1 MADIRTCHWCGKRY
15 DVSKVAGI
23 EVDRYNYCSAR
34 CQSAAKRERQKESQ
48 KHKEAAEKFEKDH
61 PLLSSI
67 SKILGIGIFAVIGI
81 ISVVKQGGDNEQK
94 TEEAAQET
102 VVKQSSSEEN
112 TVAQLFKQ
120 PENEINRRSEVQTVG
135 QNNSLGQFESVEN
148 KSVVI
153 DGTQLRLRLGPSTS
167 AETFKWSD
175 GTNRHPNVG
184 DKFRY
189 LDESGDF
196 YKIDYNG
203 YELWVSKQYTHVE
216 TESRTNN
223 SSQEDGFDNELRNS
237 QIVENSPD
245 SVIVEED
252 VEQEIFQIVEEM
264 PTFPGGEAKLMEYI
278 GQNIQYPQSAIE
290 TGVQGRVFVGF
301 VVETDGSI
309 SNVKTLRGVGGGC
322 DEEAERVVKSMPKWK
337 PGRHHDKNVRVS
349 YMLPVN
355 FKLQ

>member
-1 MADIRTCHWCGKRY
+1 MWHTCKWCGKRFESSQANSGGVQH
-15 DVSKVAGI
+15 VSQYCCKRCENAG
-23 EVDRYNYCSAR
+23 ERAR
-34 CQSAAKRERQKESQ
+34 RKENEESEQ
-48 KHKEAAEKFEKDH
+48 WKKDH
-61 PLLSSI
+61 PLSALFIKISSI
-67 SKILGIGIFAVIGI
+67 GILAVMGIL
-81 ISVVKQGGDNEQK
+81 SVVKQGDDKENK
-94 TEEAAQET
+94 MEEAAQET
-102 VVKQSSSEEN
+102 IVTQSSSDEN

-203 YELWVSKQYTHVE
+203 CELWVSKQYTHIE
-216 TESRTNN
+216 MESRTNY
-223 SSQEDGFDNELRNS
+223 SSQEDGFDNELRKP

-309 SNVKTLRGVGGGC
+309 SNVKTLRGIGGGC

-337 PGRHHDKNVRVS
+337 PGRHHDENVRVS
-349 YMLPVN
+349 YMIPVN

>member
-1 MADIRTCHWCGKRY
+1 MARHRINENGHMMWFDNDEEYRQYQKRR
-15 DVSKVAGI
+15 AI
-23 EVDRYNYCSAR
+23 
-34 CQSAAKRERQKESQ
+34 
-48 KHKEAAEKFEKDH
+48 
-61 PLLSSI
+61 PSI
-67 SKILGIGIFAVIGI
+67 IFMVVIGI
-81 ISVVKQGGDNEQK
+81 CAIIGVAKRSGNKEQQ
-94 TEEAAQET
+94 TEEAAQES

-112 TVAQLFKQ
+112 AVAQF
-120 PENEINRRSEVQTVG
+120 
-135 QNNSLGQFESVEN
+135 
-148 KSVVI
+148 I
-153 DGTQLRLRLGPSTS
+153 DGSELRLRLGPSTNS
-167 AETFKWSD
+167 GTFKWRD
-175 GTNRHPNVG
+175 GSNRHPKVG
-184 DKFRY
+184 EKFRC
-189 LDESGDF
+189 LDELGDF

-203 YELWVSKQYTHVE
+203 YELWVSKQYTHIE
-216 TESRTNN
+216 TENRTKN
-223 SSQEDGFDNELRNS
+223 SDQEDGFDNELSNP
-237 QIVENSPD
+237 QILEKSPD

-337 PGRHHDKNVRVS
+337 PGRHHDENVRVS
-349 YMLPVN
+349 YMIPVN

>member
-1 MADIRTCHWCGKRY
+1 MARHRINENGHMMWFDNDEEYRQYQKRRAIPSIIFM
-15 DVSKVAGI
+15 VIMGI
-23 EVDRYNYCSAR
+23 CAIIGT
-34 CQSAAKRERQKESQ
+34 AKHSGNKEQ
-48 KHKEAAEKFEKDH
+48 
-61 PLLSSI
+61 
-67 SKILGIGIFAVIGI
+67 
-81 ISVVKQGGDNEQK
+81 Q

-112 TVAQLFKQ
+112 AVTQLVKQ
-120 PENEINRRSEVQTVG
+120 PEKEINRRSDVQTMG
-135 QNNSLGQFESVEN
+135 QNNNLGQFESVGD
-148 KSVVI
+148 KYVVI
-153 DGTQLRLRLGPSTS
+153 YGSELRLRLGPSKNS
-167 AETFKWSD
+167 STFKWRD
-175 GTNRHPNVG
+175 GSNRHPKVG
-184 DKFRY
+184 EKFRC

-203 YELWVSKQYTHVE
+203 YELWVSKQYTHIE
-216 TESRTNN
+216 TENRTKDSN
-223 SSQEDGFDNELRNS
+223 QEDGFDNESRNP
-237 QIVENSPD
+237 QIVEKSPD

-264 PTFPGGEAKLMEYI
+264 PTFPGGEAKLMEYV
-278 GQNIQYPQSAIE
+278 GKNIQYPQSAIE

-337 PGRHHDKNVRVS
+337 PGRHHDENVRVS
-349 YMLPVN
+349 YTIPVN